1 LGDKIDQMES
11 IQIKLR
17 RNFVSQ
23 PFLPLMSLE
32 NKLQVERK
40 VIEVIG
46 ELYGNYKAI
55 NMIEPADSDWLK
67 SIEIS
72 LERDALLDA
81 GGANDDHPV
90 GRGVFI
96 DE

>member
-1 LGDKIDQMES
+1 MES

-32 NKLQVERK
+32 NKLKVERK

-55 NMIEPADSDWLK
+55 NMIEPL
-67 SIEIS
+67 I
-72 LERDALLDA
+72 
-81 GGANDDHPV
+81 N
-90 GRGVFI
+90 
-96 DE
+96 

>member
-1 LGDKIDQMES
+1 MES

-40 VIEVIG
+40 VIDVIG
-46 ELYGNYKAI
+46 ELYGSYKAI
-55 NMIEPADSDWLK
+55 HMIEPADSDWLK
-67 SIEIS
+67 SIEID
-72 LERDALLDA
+72 LKRDALLDA
-81 GGANDDHPV
+81 GGANDDFPV